1 MLCRTLVLFI
11 YKLPEEGERG
21 SCLSDVSDTFQ
32 KSCKEAG
39 WIFAG
44 RWFRKSA
51 ITFSTSRQ
59 MQVESKYLHQEW
71 KIISMPLKSLI
82 LLWNAKIYT
91 SIYTIISI
99 LKYEMQTFVS
109 PMFSGKICFMKSS
122 TLTSILLFLPI
133 GGTRNFHMNVSECNI
148 LDLAIQMTLY
158 KDFPP

>member
-1 MLCRTLVLFI
+1 
-11 YKLPEEGERG
+11 
-21 SCLSDVSDTFQ
+21 
-32 KSCKEAG
+32 
-39 WIFAG
+39 
-44 RWFRKSA
+44 
-51 ITFSTSRQ
+51 

-122 TLTSILLFLPI
+122 TLTNILLFLPI
-133 GGTRNFHMNVSECNI
+133 GGTRNFHMNVNECNI
-148 LDLAIQMTLY
+148 LDLAIQMILY
-158 KDFPP
+158 KHFPS